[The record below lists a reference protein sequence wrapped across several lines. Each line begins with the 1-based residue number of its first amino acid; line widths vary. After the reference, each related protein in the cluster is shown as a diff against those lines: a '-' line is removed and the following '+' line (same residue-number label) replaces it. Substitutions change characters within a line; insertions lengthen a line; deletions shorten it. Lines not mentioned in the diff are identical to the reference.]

1 MELTL
6 EQALKK
12 GIEAHRTGKAE
23 QADRYYTAIL
33 KTQPNHP
40 DANHNMGVLA
50 VGIGKTE
57 AALPFFK
64 KAIQVNPKRAQF
76 WLSYIDALIKLEQMA
91 DAKTVFDQAKNN
103 GAEGDGFEQIE
114 QKLCNPPSKQLQK
127 LTNLY
132 KNGMYQKLLEECE
145 IAIKDYPKSYTLYN
159 IIGLA
164 NAELGFLDN
173 SLQNYKKAIKSNPNH
188 AASYYNMGVVLQQH
202 NLNDKAVEAYKKSL
216 YIRPNYARAHYNMGK
231 ALKDLGLLEE
241 AISSYQKAISIKP
254 DYAEAFNN
262 MGNALKD
269 LGENEKALT
278 IIEKA
283 LAANPNYAKAYFNKG
298 SVLRELGLPTKA
310 VLSYQKAISIM
321 PDYAEAFHNMA
332 NTLKDLGKTKEA
344 ISAYKRVIIL
354 QPDYSPA
361 HRSLTN
367 LKKYSSFNAHFRQ
380 VKKLHNQKDLSDEDK
395 CNLGYALA
403 KIYEDMGKIKLA
415 FEHFAAANSL
425 RKRTLKYS
433 VHKDQ
438 QLFKKIKS
446 VQPRLKKYS
455 IRGKAMSIEFLPVF
469 IVGMPRSG
477 TTLVEQIISSHSRV
491 TGAGELNYVSKYGHR
506 LATIQEEVTKKNI
519 AEFRD
524 KYLLQLVNRADNK
537 RVVTDKMPQNFLY
550 LPLICSAF
558 EEAKI
563 IHVHRNAKAT
573 CWSNFK
579 HYFANE
585 NLGFSYDLK
594 DLVLYYQM
602 YFDLMQFWQSEY
614 GHRIYSLDYERL
626 TQDQEQ
632 ETKKLIKYLG
642 LTWENRCL
650 SPQENKRSVMT
661 ASQQQVRKR
670 VYKGSSKAWEKYK
683 SYLIGAFDDLPSF

>member
-64 KAIQVNPKRAQF
+64 KAIQVNPKSAQF

-103 GAEGDGFEQIE
+103 GAKGDGFDQIE

-132 KNGMYQKLLEECE
+132 KNGMYQQLLEECE
-145 IAIKDYPKSYTLYN
+145 IAIKEYPKSYILYN
-159 IIGLA
+159 ILGLT
-164 NAELGFLDN
+164 NAVMGLIDA
-173 SLQNYKKAIKSNPNH
+173 SIKNYKTAIMINPHYAESFFNL
-188 AASYYNMGVVLQQH
+188 GVVLQEH
-202 NLNDKAVEAYKKSL
+202 KMLKKAVEAYDNAL
-216 YIRPNYARAHYNMGK
+216 NIRPDYVEALYNKGTAFK
-231 ALKDLGLLEE
+231 NLGLPEK
-241 AISSYQKAISIKP
+241 AILSYQAALSIKP
-254 DYAEAFNN
+254 DYVEIYNNMGNVHKDLGETEKALELYEKALCTDPNYYEAHFNKGNALKNLGLPEKAILSYQKALFCHENADVHHN

-269 LGENEKALT
+269 LGR
-278 IIEKA
+278 
-283 LAANPNYAKAYFNKG
+283 
-298 SVLRELGLPTKA
+298 V
-310 VLSYQKAISIM
+310 
-321 PDYAEAFHNMA
+321 
-332 NTLKDLGKTKEA
+332 KEA
-344 ISAYKRVIIL
+344 ISSYERAINL
-354 QPDYSPA
+354 QPNYSHA
-361 HRSLTN
+361 HRTLTT

-395 CNLGYALA
+395 CNLSYALA

-438 QLFKKIKS
+438 QLFKKIKT

-506 LATIQEEVTKKNI
+506 LVTIQEEVTKKNI

-524 KYLLQLVNRADNK
+524 KYLSELVNRADNK

-585 NLGFSYDLK
+585 NLGFSYDLQ
-594 DLVLYYQM
+594 DIVLYYQM

-614 GHRIYSLDYERL
+614 GHRIYSLDYEKL

-632 ETKKLIKYLG
+632 ETKQLIKYLG

-670 VYKGSSKAWEKYK
+670 VYKGSSKAWRKYK
-683 SYLIGAFDDLPSF
+683 SYLIGAFDELPSF

>member
-1 MELTL
+1 MELTI

-12 GIEAHRTGKAE
+12 GIEAHRTGKVK

-64 KAIQVNPKRAQF
+64 KAIQVNPKSAQF

-103 GAEGDGFEQIE
+103 GAKGDGFDQIE
-114 QKLCNPPSKQLQK
+114 QKLYNPPSKQLQQ

-132 KNGMYQKLLEECE
+132 KNGMYQQLLEECE
-145 IAIKDYPKSYTLYN
+145 IAIKEYPKSYILYN
-159 IIGLA
+159 IFGLT
-164 NAELGFLDN
+164 NAVMGLIDA
-173 SLQNYKKAIKSNPNH
+173 SIKNYKTAIMINPQH
-188 AASYYNMGVVLQQH
+188 AESFFNLGVVLH
-202 NLNDKAVEAYKKSL
+202 EHKMLKKAVEAYDNAL
-216 YIRPNYARAHYNMGK
+216 NIRPDYVEAMYNKGN
-231 ALKDLGLLEE
+231 ALKNLGLPEK
-241 AISSYQKAISIKP
+241 AILSYQAALSIKP
-254 DYAEAFNN
+254 DYVEIYNNMGNVHKDLGETEKALELYEKALCTDPNYYEAHFNKGTALKNLGLPEKAILSYQKALFCHENADVHHN

-269 LGENEKALT
+269 LGR
-278 IIEKA
+278 
-283 LAANPNYAKAYFNKG
+283 
-298 SVLRELGLPTKA
+298 V
-310 VLSYQKAISIM
+310 
-321 PDYAEAFHNMA
+321 
-332 NTLKDLGKTKEA
+332 KEA
-344 ISAYKRVIIL
+344 ISSYERAINLK
-354 QPDYSPA
+354 PNYSHA

-380 VKKLHNQKDLSDEDK
+380 VKKLHNQKDSSDEDK

-491 TGAGELNYVSKYGHR
+491 TGAGELNYVPKYGHR

-524 KYLLQLVNRADNK
+524 KYLSELVNRAANK

-683 SYLIGAFDDLPSF
+683 SYLIGAFDNLPSF

>member
-64 KAIQVNPKRAQF
+64 KAIQVNPKSAQF

-103 GAEGDGFEQIE
+103 GAKGDGFDQIE

-132 KNGMYQKLLEECE
+132 KNGMYQQLLEECE
-145 IAIKDYPKSYTLYN
+145 IAIKEYPKSYILYN
-159 IIGLA
+159 ILGLT
-164 NAELGFLDN
+164 NAVMGLIDA
-173 SLQNYKKAIKSNPNH
+173 SIKNYKTAIMINPHYAESFFNL
-188 AASYYNMGVVLQQH
+188 GVVLQEH
-202 NLNDKAVEAYKKSL
+202 KMLKKAVEAYDNAL
-216 YIRPNYARAHYNMGK
+216 NIRPDYVEALYNKGTAFK
-231 ALKDLGLLEE
+231 NLGLPEK
-241 AISSYQKAISIKP
+241 AILSYQAALSIKP
-254 DYAEAFNN
+254 DYVEIYNNMGNVHKDLGETEKALELYEKALCTDPNYYEAHFNKGNALKNLGLPEKAILSYQKALFCHENADVHHN

-269 LGENEKALT
+269 LGR
-278 IIEKA
+278 
-283 LAANPNYAKAYFNKG
+283 
-298 SVLRELGLPTKA
+298 V
-310 VLSYQKAISIM
+310 
-321 PDYAEAFHNMA
+321 
-332 NTLKDLGKTKEA
+332 KEA
-344 ISAYKRVIIL
+344 ISSYERAINL
-354 QPDYSPA
+354 QPNYSHA
-361 HRSLTN
+361 HRTLTT

-395 CNLGYALA
+395 CNLSYALA

-438 QLFKKIKS
+438 QLFKKIKT

-506 LATIQEEVTKKNI
+506 LVTIQEEVTKKNI

-524 KYLLQLVNRADNK
+524 KYLSELVNRADNK

-585 NLGFSYDLK
+585 NLGFSYDLQ
-594 DLVLYYQM
+594 DIVLYYQM

-632 ETKKLIKYLG
+632 ETKQLIKYLG

-670 VYKGSSKAWEKYK
+670 VYKGSSKAWRKYK
-683 SYLIGAFDDLPSF
+683 SYLIGAFDELPSF

>member
-1 MELTL
+1 MELTI

-12 GIEAHRTGKAE
+12 GIEAHRTGKVK

-50 VGIGKTE
+50 VGIGKTK
-57 AALPFFK
+57 AALSFFK
-64 KAIQVNPKRAQF
+64 KATQVNPKSAQF

-103 GAEGDGFEQIE
+103 GAKGDGFDQIE
-114 QKLCNPPSKQLQK
+114 QKLYNPPSKQLQQ

-132 KNGMYQKLLEECE
+132 KNGMYQQLLEECE
-145 IAIKDYPKSYTLYN
+145 IAIKEYPKSYILYN
-159 IIGLA
+159 IFGLT
-164 NAELGFLDN
+164 NAVMGLIDA
-173 SLQNYKKAIKSNPNH
+173 SIKNYKTAIMINPQH
-188 AASYYNMGVVLQQH
+188 AESFFNLGVVLH
-202 NLNDKAVEAYKKSL
+202 EHKMLKKAVEAYDNAL
-216 YIRPNYARAHYNMGK
+216 NIRPDYVEAMYNKGN
-231 ALKDLGLLEE
+231 ALKNLGLPEK
-241 AISSYQKAISIKP
+241 AILSYQAALSIKP
-254 DYAEAFNN
+254 DYVEIYNNMGNVHKDLGETEKALELYEKALCTDPNYYEAHFNKGTALKNLGLPEKAILSYQKALFCHENADVHHN

-269 LGENEKALT
+269 LGR
-278 IIEKA
+278 
-283 LAANPNYAKAYFNKG
+283 
-298 SVLRELGLPTKA
+298 V
-310 VLSYQKAISIM
+310 
-321 PDYAEAFHNMA
+321 
-332 NTLKDLGKTKEA
+332 KEA
-344 ISAYKRVIIL
+344 ISSYERAINLK
-354 QPDYSPA
+354 PNYSHA

-380 VKKLHNQKDLSDEDK
+380 VKKLHNQKDSSDEDK

-491 TGAGELNYVSKYGHR
+491 TGAGELNYVPKYGHR

-524 KYLLQLVNRADNK
+524 KYLSELVNRADNK

-683 SYLIGAFDDLPSF
+683 SYLIGAFDNLPSF

>member
-64 KAIQVNPKRAQF
+64 KAIQVNPKSAQF

-103 GAEGDGFEQIE
+103 GAKGDGFDQIE

-132 KNGMYQKLLEECE
+132 KNGMYQQLLEECE
-145 IAIKDYPKSYTLYN
+145 IAIKEYPKSYILYN
-159 IIGLA
+159 ILGLT
-164 NAELGFLDN
+164 NAVMGLIDA
-173 SLQNYKKAIKSNPNH
+173 SIKNYKTAIMINPHYAESFFNL
-188 AASYYNMGVVLQQH
+188 GVVLQEH
-202 NLNDKAVEAYKKSL
+202 KMLKKAVEAYDNAL
-216 YIRPNYARAHYNMGK
+216 NIRPDYVEALYNKGTAFK
-231 ALKDLGLLEE
+231 NLGLPEK
-241 AISSYQKAISIKP
+241 AILSYQAALSIKP
-254 DYAEAFNN
+254 DYVEIYNNMGNVHKDLGETEKALELYEKALCTDPNYYEAHFNKGNALKNLGLPEKAILSYQKALFCHENADVHHN

-269 LGENEKALT
+269 LGR
-278 IIEKA
+278 
-283 LAANPNYAKAYFNKG
+283 
-298 SVLRELGLPTKA
+298 V
-310 VLSYQKAISIM
+310 
-321 PDYAEAFHNMA
+321 
-332 NTLKDLGKTKEA
+332 KEA
-344 ISAYKRVIIL
+344 ISSYERAINL
-354 QPDYSPA
+354 QPNYSHA
-361 HRSLTN
+361 HRTLTN

-438 QLFKKIKS
+438 QLFKKIKT

-506 LATIQEEVTKKNI
+506 LVTIQEEVTKKNI

-524 KYLLQLVNRADNK
+524 KYLSELVNRADNK

-585 NLGFSYDLK
+585 NLGFSYDLQ
-594 DLVLYYQM
+594 DIVLYYQM

-614 GHRIYSLDYERL
+614 GHRIYSLDYEKL

-632 ETKKLIKYLG
+632 ETKQLIKYLG

-670 VYKGSSKAWEKYK
+670 VYKGSSKAWRKYK

>member
-64 KAIQVNPKRAQF
+64 KAIQVNPKSAQF

-103 GAEGDGFEQIE
+103 GAKGDGFDQIE

-132 KNGMYQKLLEECE
+132 KNGMYQQLLEECE
-145 IAIKDYPKSYTLYN
+145 IAIKEYPKSYILYN
-159 IIGLA
+159 ILGLT
-164 NAELGFLDN
+164 NAVMGLIDA
-173 SLQNYKKAIKSNPNH
+173 SIKNYKTAIMINPHYAESFFNL
-188 AASYYNMGVVLQQH
+188 GVVLQEH
-202 NLNDKAVEAYKKSL
+202 KMLKKAVEAYDNAL
-216 YIRPNYARAHYNMGK
+216 NIRPDYVEALYNKGTAFK
-231 ALKDLGLLEE
+231 NLGLPEK
-241 AISSYQKAISIKP
+241 AILSYQAALSIKP
-254 DYAEAFNN
+254 DYVEIYNNMGNVHKDLGETEKALELYEKALCTDPNYYEAHFNKGNALKNLGLPEKAILSYQKALFCHENADVHHN

-269 LGENEKALT
+269 LGR
-278 IIEKA
+278 
-283 LAANPNYAKAYFNKG
+283 
-298 SVLRELGLPTKA
+298 V
-310 VLSYQKAISIM
+310 
-321 PDYAEAFHNMA
+321 
-332 NTLKDLGKTKEA
+332 KEA
-344 ISAYKRVIIL
+344 ISSYERAINL
-354 QPDYSPA
+354 QPNYSHA
-361 HRSLTN
+361 HRTLTT

-395 CNLGYALA
+395 CNLSYALA

-438 QLFKKIKS
+438 QLFKKIKT

-506 LATIQEEVTKKNI
+506 LVTIQEEVTKKNI

-524 KYLLQLVNRADNK
+524 KYLSELVNRADNK

-585 NLGFSYDLK
+585 NLGFSYDLQ
-594 DLVLYYQM
+594 DIVLYYQM

-632 ETKKLIKYLG
+632 ETKQLIKYLG

-670 VYKGSSKAWEKYK
+670 VYKGSSKAWRKYK

>member
-1 MELTL
+1 MELTI

-12 GIEAHRTGKAE
+12 GIEAHRTGKVE

-64 KAIQVNPKRAQF
+64 KAIQVNPKSAQF

-103 GAEGDGFEQIE
+103 GAKGDGFDQIE

-132 KNGMYQKLLEECE
+132 KNGMYQQLLEECE
-145 IAIKDYPKSYTLYN
+145 IAIKEYPKSYILYN
-159 IIGLA
+159 IFGLT
-164 NAELGFLDN
+164 NAVMGLIDA
-173 SLQNYKKAIKSNPNH
+173 SIKNYKTAIMINPHH
-188 AASYYNMGVVLQQH
+188 AESFFNLGVVLH
-202 NLNDKAVEAYKKSL
+202 EHKMLKKALEAYDNALNIRPDYVEAL
-216 YIRPNYARAHYNMGK
+216 YNKGTAFKN
-231 ALKDLGLLEE
+231 LGLPEK
-241 AISSYQKAISIKP
+241 AILSYQAALSIKP
-254 DYAEAFNN
+254 DYVEIYNNMGNVHKDLGETEKALELYEKALCTDPNYYEAHFNKGNALKNLGLPEKAILSYQKALFCHENADVHHN

-269 LGENEKALT
+269 LGR
-278 IIEKA
+278 
-283 LAANPNYAKAYFNKG
+283 
-298 SVLRELGLPTKA
+298 V
-310 VLSYQKAISIM
+310 
-321 PDYAEAFHNMA
+321 
-332 NTLKDLGKTKEA
+332 KEA
-344 ISAYKRVIIL
+344 ISSYERAINL
-354 QPDYSPA
+354 QPNYSHA
-361 HRSLTN
+361 HRTLTT

-455 IRGKAMSIEFLPVF
+455 MRGKAMSIEFLPVF

-491 TGAGELNYVSKYGHR
+491 TGAGELNYVPKYGHR

-524 KYLLQLVNRADNK
+524 KYLSELVNRADNK

-585 NLGFSYDLK
+585 NLGFSYDLQ
-594 DLVLYYQM
+594 DIVLYYQM

-632 ETKKLIKYLG
+632 ETKQLIKYLG

>member
-1 MELTL
+1 
-6 EQALKK
+6 
-12 GIEAHRTGKAE
+12 
-23 QADRYYTAIL
+23 
-33 KTQPNHP
+33 
-40 DANHNMGVLA
+40 
-50 VGIGKTE
+50 
-57 AALPFFK
+57 
-64 KAIQVNPKRAQF
+64 
-76 WLSYIDALIKLEQMA
+76 
-91 DAKTVFDQAKNN
+91 VFDQAKNN
-103 GAEGDGFEQIE
+103 GAKGDGFDHIE

-132 KNGMYQKLLEECE
+132 KNGMYQQLLEECE
-145 IAIKDYPKSYTLYN
+145 IAIKEYPKSYILYN
-159 IIGLA
+159 ILGLT
-164 NAELGFLDN
+164 NAVMGLIDA
-173 SLQNYKKAIKSNPNH
+173 SIKNYKTAIMINPHYAESFFNL
-188 AASYYNMGVVLQQH
+188 GVVLQEH
-202 NLNDKAVEAYKKSL
+202 KMLKKAVEAYDNAL
-216 YIRPNYARAHYNMGK
+216 NIRPDYVEALYNKGTAFK
-231 ALKDLGLLEE
+231 NLGLPEK
-241 AISSYQKAISIKP
+241 AILSYQAALSIKP
-254 DYAEAFNN
+254 DYVEIYNNMGNVHKDLGETEKALELYEKALCTDPNYYEAHFNKGNALKNLGLPEKAILSYQKALFCHENADVHHN

-269 LGENEKALT
+269 LGR
-278 IIEKA
+278 
-283 LAANPNYAKAYFNKG
+283 
-298 SVLRELGLPTKA
+298 V
-310 VLSYQKAISIM
+310 
-321 PDYAEAFHNMA
+321 
-332 NTLKDLGKTKEA
+332 KEA
-344 ISAYKRVIIL
+344 ISSYERAINL
-354 QPDYSPA
+354 QPNYSHA
-361 HRSLTN
+361 HRTLTN

-455 IRGKAMSIEFLPVF
+455 MRGKAMSIEFLPVF

-585 NLGFSYDLK
+585 NLGFSYDLQ
-594 DLVLYYQM
+594 DIVLYYQM

-632 ETKKLIKYLG
+632 ETKQLIKYLG

-661 ASQQQVRKR
+661 ASQQQVRKK
-670 VYKGSSKAWEKYK
+670 VYKGSSKAWRKYK

>member
-64 KAIQVNPKRAQF
+64 KAIQVNPKSAQF

-103 GAEGDGFEQIE
+103 GAKGDGFDQIE

-132 KNGMYQKLLEECE
+132 KNGMYQQLLEECE
-145 IAIKDYPKSYTLYN
+145 IAIKEYPKSYILYN
-159 IIGLA
+159 ILGLT
-164 NAELGFLDN
+164 NAVMGLIDA
-173 SLQNYKKAIKSNPNH
+173 SIKNYKTAIMINPHYAESFFNL
-188 AASYYNMGVVLQQH
+188 GVVLQEH
-202 NLNDKAVEAYKKSL
+202 KMLKKAVEAYDNAL
-216 YIRPNYARAHYNMGK
+216 NIRPDYVEALYNKGTAFK
-231 ALKDLGLLEE
+231 NLGLPEK
-241 AISSYQKAISIKP
+241 AILSYQAALSIKP
-254 DYAEAFNN
+254 DYVEIYNNMGNVHKDLGETEKALELYEKALCTDPNYYEAHFNKGNALKNLGLPEKAILSYQKALFCHENADVHHN

-269 LGENEKALT
+269 LGR
-278 IIEKA
+278 
-283 LAANPNYAKAYFNKG
+283 
-298 SVLRELGLPTKA
+298 V
-310 VLSYQKAISIM
+310 
-321 PDYAEAFHNMA
+321 
-332 NTLKDLGKTKEA
+332 KEA
-344 ISAYKRVIIL
+344 ISSYERAINL
-354 QPDYSPA
+354 QPNYSHA
-361 HRSLTN
+361 HRTLTN

-438 QLFKKIKS
+438 QLFKKIKT

-506 LATIQEEVTKKNI
+506 LVTIQEEVTKKNI

-524 KYLLQLVNRADNK
+524 KYLSELVNRADNK

-585 NLGFSYDLK
+585 NLGFSYDLQ
-594 DLVLYYQM
+594 DIVLYYQM

-614 GHRIYSLDYERL
+614 GHRIYSLDYEKL

-632 ETKKLIKYLG
+632 ETKQLIKYLG

-670 VYKGSSKAWEKYK
+670 VYKGSSKAWRKYK
-683 SYLIGAFDDLPSF
+683 SYLIGAFDELPSF